1 MGKKS
6 SVRFLNLKNLNKFY
20 PHVEVS
26 LGDKK
31 YELGISLYEMKRIMP
46 LERWRFALPLILSG
60 RKFETKRFI
69 IEPVII
75 HHEEN

>member
-1 MGKKS
+1 MEKKS
-6 SVRFLNLKNLNKFY
+6 LVKFLNLKNLNKFY

-26 LGDKK
+26 WGSKK

-60 RKFETKRFI
+60 RKFETKHFI
-69 IEPVII
+69 IEPII
-75 HHEEN
+75 VHHEN

>member
-6 SVRFLNLKNLNKFY
+6 LVKFLNLKNLNKFY

-26 LGDKK
+26 LGNKK
-31 YELGISLYEMKRIMP
+31 YELLISLYEMKRIMP

-60 RKFETKRFI
+60 RKFETKHFI

-75 HHEEN
+75 HHEN